1 MICFINLLP
10 NALTLVFDT
19 HSTHVTF
26 KSKTLDLHHAVSDFY
41 CTWNCTCTLESNFVD
56 WDSCS
61 CELFYFIL
69 LLDHGEV
76 IYVVCL
82 CILVCETNYSSEKGR
97 NTENIADADRSGL

>member
-1 MICFINLLP
+1 MYFGIKFCRLGQ
-10 NALTLVFDT
+10 
-19 HSTHVTF
+19 
-26 KSKTLDLHHAVSDFY
+26 
-41 CTWNCTCTLESNFVD
+41 C
-56 WDSCS
+56 CS